1 MLSESKPLIR
11 VVCTWCTNRAGY
23 ACIICIYMYTQV
35 VWTRLYKTDSS
46 QDGGTMY
53 QLRNLINRR
62 NVVTDPKKDMN
73 ACEDFL
79 ELITNAHILA
89 ATMQKFD
96 MKSLTDPLSSELFQT
111 NQELSQKER
120 LTMLDS
126 AVRTIISDFVDISFP
141 KKRKKVAKNQDH
153 ILEYAKETL
162 TMGLMFLEFKDA
174 VREGDGERV
183 LRCWKFLFL
192 FFRASGH
199 TNYTLEA
206 LTLLSHYYYL
216 LPPRY
221 AEQMKWNRFVNT
233 QGKRGANISADLHIE
248 HLNRICKEAVNH
260 LGANKTP
267 KAVTR
272 IGKVVGVVSSTL
284 DHYDEVTGVDHGSD
298 RHTRRSDKDD
308 LNLVLKELLNS
319 KVFVYSKGRKH
330 RTFPRIHCNMFNS
343 INRAKLNSWIST
355 NFTKLRLSSSF
366 NH

>member
-1 MLSESKPLIR
+1 MYL
-11 VVCTWCTNRAGY
+11 
-23 ACIICIYMYTQV
+23 YTQV
-35 VWTRLYKTDSS
+35 IWTRLYKTDSS

-73 ACEDFL
+73 ACEDFF

-89 ATMQKFD
+89 AAMQKFD
-96 MKSLTDPLSSELFQT
+96 MNNLTDPLSSELFPRD
-111 NQELSQKER
+111 QELSQKER
-120 LTMLDS
+120 STVLDS
-126 AVRTIISDFVDISFP
+126 AVRTLISEFVDMSFP
-141 KKRKKVAKNQDH
+141 KKPKKVPKNQDH

-162 TMGLMFLEFKDA
+162 TMGLIFLEFKDA
-174 VREGDGERV
+174 VREGDGDRV

-206 LTLLSHYYYL
+206 LTLLSNYHYL

-221 AEQMKWNRFVNT
+221 AEQMKWNQFINT

-248 HLNRICKEAVNH
+248 HLNRICKDAVSH

-267 KAVTR
+267 KAVIR
-272 IGKVVGVVSSTL
+272 IGKVVGIVSSTL
-284 DHYDEVTGVDHGSD
+284 DHYDKVTGVDQGSGK
-298 RHTRRSDKDD
+298 HTRRSDRDD
-308 LNLVLKELLNS
+308 LNLVLKELRES

-330 RTFPRIHCNMFNS
+330 KKFQRIRCNMFNS
-343 INRAKLNSWIST
+343 INRAKFDSWINT